1 MGSKVFSEIYLHLTW
16 HTKSHCAILRGPVE
30 GQIHGFLR
38 DRIAATRGAFLHE
51 IGGTE
56 DHVHLAVRVA
66 PTLGISDWVGKL
78 KGSSTHDLNQ
88 GFRRRIPFAW
98 QGGFGVVSFS
108 RRDLPFV
115 VDYIRRQ
122 KEHHN
127 RGRTIDRLERVWVAG
142 PRSETG
148 WSLVR
153 NRELSV

>member
-16 HTKSHCAILRGPVE
+16 HTKSHCGILRGPVE
-30 GQIHGFLR
+30 GQVHGFLR
-38 DRIAATRGAFLHE
+38 DRIAATRGAFLHK

-56 DHVHLAVRVA
+56 DHVHLAVRIA

-98 QGGFGVVSFS
+98 QGGFVVVSFS

-127 RGRTIDRLERVWVAG
+127 RGRTIDRVERVWVAG

-148 WSLVR
+148 
-153 NRELSV
+153 